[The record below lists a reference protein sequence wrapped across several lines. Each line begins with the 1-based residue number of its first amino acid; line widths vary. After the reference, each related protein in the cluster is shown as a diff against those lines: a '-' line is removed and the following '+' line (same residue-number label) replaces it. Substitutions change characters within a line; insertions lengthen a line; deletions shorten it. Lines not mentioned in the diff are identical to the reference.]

1 MRRSKFPVGKLPLKV
16 LESLIRHLSH
26 QSDEILLGPGIGF
39 DCAVVDTGH
48 NYQVFTTD
56 PITFTTDELGWYLVQ
71 VNANDIATT
80 GAIPNWLMVTVLL
93 PEGETDQRLVEE
105 ITDQVSAACRE
116 KNITVI
122 GGHTEITRAVN
133 RPVAIGA
140 MIGEVEYTKLVT
152 PRGAK
157 PGDHV
162 LLTKSLP
169 IETTAILAREFP
181 GRLLEILSEQELR
194 EAQQYLYNPGI
205 SVFDDAQIAM
215 EAGNVS
221 AMHDPTEGGLY
232 SALWEMSRACQS
244 PVYLNPQ
251 KVPVTQLSEKICAE
265 FGIDPMQ
272 SIASGALLI
281 VAPEEEV
288 SVIQKKLEI
297 SGIQCTDIGDI
308 RDGDPGLFQMTARGE
323 EEINLPER
331 DEIARLFDQ

>member
-1 MRRSKFPVGKLPLKV
+1 MARRTFPVGKLPMEL
-16 LESLIRHLSH
+16 LESITEKLPIHSEDLV
-26 QSDEILLGPGIGF
+26 LGPGIGF

-80 GAIPNWLMVTVLL
+80 GAIPRWLMVTLLL
-93 PEGETDQRLVEE
+93 PEGETDQQLVEE
-105 ITDQVSAACRE
+105 ITDQISDACRE

-122 GGHTEITRAVN
+122 GGHTEITDSVD

-152 PRGAK
+152 PRGAQ
-157 PGDHV
+157 PGDQI

-169 IETTAILAREFP
+169 IEATAILAREFP
-181 GRLLEILSEQELR
+181 ARLSEFLSDQEIS

-205 SVFDDAQIAM
+205 SVFKDAQIAVQ
-215 EAGNVS
+215 AGNVS

-232 SALWEMSRACQS
+232 SALWELSRACQF
-244 PVYLNPQ
+244 PVYLSPQ
-251 KVPVTQLSEKICAE
+251 KVPVTQLSEKICTA

-281 VAPEEEV
+281 AAPAEEAYG
-288 SVIQKKLEI
+288 IQKELEI
-297 SGIQCTDIGDI
+297 SGIQCTDIGNI
-308 RDGDPGLFQMTARGE
+308 RDGNPGLFQVTAHGE
-323 EEINLPER
+323 EVIDVPER
-331 DEIARLFDQ
+331 DEIARIFDQ